1 LYPVNTSTIKLTWN
15 PNSDGDLAGYII
27 YRSQDP
33 SVPMTLEN
41 RVNAFL
47 VSPTLS
53 PYYTDST
60 VTNGIK
66 YYYKICAQDQVRN
79 ISTPSDTQSAY
90 IVAVTFSIDL
100 ANVNPS
106 SMEISGSAYSMGPS
120 PTRVALTHTASTV
133 WSKTIAVFGGVALTY
148 RYSYNNG
155 SATENAFAASSTL
168 REYTPPEVDSVT
180 LNQDWNNAPAGVTNP
195 QGYSGNQT
203 AYLSWTSDSSVDV
216 IGYTVKRA
224 SSADTNF
231 VTITSSIL
239 SNTAYTDTGLNNGDT
254 YYYYIY
260 SVDGGA
266 IQLQSS
272 ASRMVSVTPQLP
284 VWIRFRV
291 DAIDK
296 IRSDIAKGREQ

>member
-1 LYPVNTSTIKLTWN
+1 
-15 PNSDGDLAGYII
+15 
-27 YRSQDP
+27 
-33 SVPMTLEN
+33 
-41 RVNAFL
+41 
-47 VSPTLS
+47 
-53 PYYTDST
+53 
-60 VTNGIK
+60 
-66 YYYKICAQDQVRN
+66 
-79 ISTPSDTQSAY
+79 
-90 IVAVTFSIDL
+90 
-100 ANVNPS
+100 
-106 SMEISGSAYSMGPS
+106 
-120 PTRVALTHTASTV
+120 
-133 WSKTIAVFGGVALTY
+133 
-148 RYSYNNG
+148 
-155 SATENAFAASSTL
+155 
-168 REYTPPEVDSVT
+168 
-180 LNQDWNNAPAGVTNP
+180 VTNP